1 MGQLLEFFKT
11 VDITSAV
18 MIGILVLIAAV
29 IGLLALLDRHK
40 NRQLREAMEK
50 GKTIVGWVVQAKE
63 FDNADAPAQVL
74 ITFEEL
80 ANDREVLE
88 RLASRLVSI
97 VQNGG
102 ADEIEKKVAGLMTN
116 LGHVPDLRVRL
127 PVEFTGG
134 PVVYSYR
141 VRVQREH
148 LPNGKLTD
156 PFVECQAI
164 PGDEGP
170 VFMVPYSRTTNNN
183 SKST

>member
-11 VDITSAV
+11 VDITSAA
-18 MIGILVLIAAV
+18 MIGMLVLIASV

-50 GKTIVGWVVQAKE
+50 GKTVVGWIVQAKE
-63 FDNADAPAQVL
+63 FDNADAPIQVL
-74 ITFEEL
+74 ITFEDL

-88 RLASRLVSI
+88 RLARRLLSVM
-97 VQNGG
+97 QEGG
-102 ADEIEKKVAGLMTN
+102 ADEIEKKVAALMTN

-127 PVEFTGG
+127 PEEFTGG

-141 VRVQREH
+141 VTVQREH
-148 LPNGKLTD
+148 LKNGRLTE
-156 PFVECQAI
+156 PFIECRAI

-170 VFMVPYSRTTNNN
+170 VFMVPYSQTTTNE
-183 SKST
+183 SST

>member
-1 MGQLLEFFKT
+1 MGQFLEFFKT

-29 IGLLALLDRHK
+29 IALLVLLDRHK

-50 GKTIVGWVVQAKE
+50 GKAVVGWIVHAKK
-63 FDNADAPAQVL
+63 FDNEDAPIQVL
-74 ITFEEL
+74 ITFEDL

-88 RLASRLVSI
+88 RLARQLVSI

-102 ADEIEKKVAGLMTN
+102 ANEIEKKVAALMTN
-116 LGHVPDLRVRL
+116 LGHVTDLRVRL
-127 PVEFTGG
+127 PAEFTGG

-148 LPNGKLTD
+148 LPNGKLTE
-156 PFVECQAI
+156 PFIECQAI

-170 VFMVPYSRTTNNN
+170 VFMVPYSGTMNKRE
-183 SKST
+183 